1 MQYLRGWTALRND
14 PDWTGK
20 VGWGCLLLLSGM
32 CIPVL
37 GQLVLRGW
45 LAIALRRA
53 VSGQDAP
60 LPRLEWDTDY
70 LGKLIGP
77 GFKGLIAQMLWSA
90 PIVAV
95 VFGCYFCM
103 GAGWMGVIGAA
114 GVGGAA
120 GEEAGALVGGGL
132 ALILY
137 VLVLVLMFAVLMFSS
152 MLLTVAVTRAEIADD
167 LNAAMRFG
175 EVMQMTKMLAKELII
190 GMFVMSMVN
199 FLVVFFGII
208 TLYLGLFPGI
218 VIFSVIATYYRAELY
233 RVYLEKGGQP
243 LPVGPLGVE
252 GSDPPRV
259 GQPQYGHPQQ
269 HGQPQYGQQ
278 QHQHYQGGP
287 PRQF

>member
-14 PDWTGK
+14 PDWVGK
-20 VGWGCLLLLSGM
+20 VGWGCLLLLTGM
-32 CIPVL
+32 CIPVI

-53 VSGQDAP
+53 VSGQDSP

-90 PIVAV
+90 PIVACV
-95 VFGCYFCM
+95 LCCYFCM
-103 GAGWMGVIGAA
+103 GFGWFGVVGAA

-120 GEEAGALVGGGL
+120 GEEAGALIGGGL
-132 ALILY
+132 ALVLY
-137 VLVLVLMFAVLMFSS
+137 IVVMLLMFAVVVVSS
-152 MLLTVAVTRAEIADD
+152 MFLTVAVTRAEIADD

-175 EVMQMTKMLAKELII
+175 EVVQMTKMLAKELLL
-190 GMFVMSMVN
+190 GMLVMSLVN
-199 FLVVFFGII
+199 FVVVFFGLI

-218 VIFSVIATYYRAELY
+218 VIFAVIGTYYRAELY

-259 GQPQYGHPQQ
+259 GQQQYYQPPQQ
-269 HGQPQYGQQ
+269 
-278 QHQHYQGGP
+278 
-287 PRQF
+287 F